1 MEKATDLLSSP
12 QSLFSLKSL
21 KLKTKQQELLIR
33 ISILCL
39 VYILAFITRLF
50 SVLRYESMIHEFDP
64 YFNYR
69 TTLYL
74 TQKGFYE
81 FWNWFDSES
90 WYPLGRIIGGT
101 LYPGLMVTAA
111 FIYWILRFL
120 RYRFLL
126 IFCILLPKA
135 NFNVRTYRCNSLR
148 KMWKRKHCVRITDNY
163 IWTKNYLDKFR
174 KRKIEWWVAER
185 QIILLRMRH
194 REQSL
199 IIIQNYLPLNC
210 KLRVQ
215 MAIFAK
221 LAKFWVYYF
230 CLRVYMFRE
239 YTELLILF
247 YLYLCNIGM
256 RWV

>member
-1 MEKATDLLSSP
+1 MEKATDLLSSS
-12 QSLFSLKSL
+12 QSFFSLKSL
-21 KLKTKQQELLIR
+21 KLKTKQQELLLR
-33 ISILCL
+33 ISILGL

-120 RYRFLL
+120 RYRF
-126 IFCILLPKA
+126 CYSA
-135 NFNVRTYRCNSLR
+135 SLFSNQ
-148 KMWKRKHCVRITDNY
+148 IT
-163 IWTKNYLDKFR
+163 
-174 KRKIEWWVAER
+174 A
-185 QIILLRMRH
+185 
-194 REQSL
+194 
-199 IIIQNYLPLNC
+199 
-210 KLRVQ
+210 
-215 MAIFAK
+215 
-221 LAKFWVYYF
+221 
-230 CLRVYMFRE
+230 
-239 YTELLILF
+239 
-247 YLYLCNIGM
+247 
-256 RWV
+256 